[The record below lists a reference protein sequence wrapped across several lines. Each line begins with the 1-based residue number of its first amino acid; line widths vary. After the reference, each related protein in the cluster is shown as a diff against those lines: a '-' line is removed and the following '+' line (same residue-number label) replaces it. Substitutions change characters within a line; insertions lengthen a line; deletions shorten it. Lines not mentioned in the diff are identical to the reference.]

1 MTPSLSLSL
10 SPSPS
15 PSPLLRDML
24 ITRLGVAAMLML
36 ILLLSAATARAQIV
50 PCSGV
55 SEPGFKVLLDDIEA
69 SDGSV
74 SPLLDLLVSRL
85 DANLEQLNV
94 EARLPLKVVRCTK
107 RHPESPGEFRKPLV
121 QDLTARRVMLEVW
134 GTTVEVDDGGGQKV
148 HEASIGYALVPIR
161 FYEFDA
167 PQPTAAFL
175 VNRRAKSVSSPAD
188 LLQLVDQAGTLA
200 AYSAVAAGTK
210 LLRDADYDGARAQ
223 LCKAESLLRAMNP
236 TPPAGSP
243 DAELLAYAS
252 RLAADAVAQARADAN
267 YQGRLKAL
275 PASATQQCGVTP

>member
-1 MTPSLSLSL
+1 MI
-10 SPSPS
+10 PSPF
-15 PSPLLRDML
+15 PRDML
-24 ITRLGVAAMLML
+24 FRPLGVAAMLMVC
-36 ILLLSAATARAQIV
+36 AATAHAQII
-50 PCSGV
+50 PCTGV

-107 RHPESPGEFRKPLV
+107 RHPDSPGDFRKPLV

-134 GTTVEVDDGGGQKV
+134 GTTVEVDDGGQKV

-167 PQPTAAFL
+167 PEPPGAFL
-175 VNRRAKSVSSPAD
+175 VSRRAKSVSSPAD
-188 LLQLVDQAGTLA
+188 LVQLVDQAGTLA

-223 LCKAESLLRAMNP
+223 LCKAESLLRAI
-236 TPPAGSP
+236 TPAPAAGSP
-243 DAELLAYAS
+243 DQALLAYAS
-252 RLAADAVAQARADAN
+252 RLAADAVAQAKADAN

>member
-1 MTPSLSLSL
+1 M
-10 SPSPS
+10 
-15 PSPLLRDML
+15 
-24 ITRLGVAAMLML
+24 
-36 ILLLSAATARAQIV
+36 
-50 PCSGV
+50 
-55 SEPGFKVLLDDIEA
+55 
-69 SDGSV
+69 
-74 SPLLDLLVSRL
+74 
-85 DANLEQLNV
+85 
-94 EARLPLKVVRCTK
+94 VRCTK
-107 RHPESPGEFRKPLV
+107 RHPESTSEFRKPLV

-134 GTTVEVDDGGGQKV
+134 GTTVEVDDGGQKV

-167 PQPTAAFL
+167 PEPPGAFL
-175 VNRRAKSVSSPAD
+175 VSRRAKSVSSPAD

-223 LCKAESLLRAMNP
+223 LCKAESLLRAI
-236 TPPAGSP
+236 TPAPAAGSP

-275 PASATQQCGVTP
+275 PDAATRQCGVTP